1 MMHAVATSP
10 HDLFFF
16 GTVARDATKR
26 VPSVCYQEK
35 KKKGLRVFEWV
46 NFAESLRRKAF
57 LRGEGMFTRRRN
69 CGTEQRAKVFC
80 RFSACSAESRRTNVQ
95 VCSRVGTTCRKNR
108 QRLLIRRPCVG
119 LRDKRYLHL
128 KMLARMLPRHLVAP
142 QCSSYDRR
150 ALSSKR
156 RRMPRITRIGQ
167 HTLQLL
173 LTNKQQPI
181 AGSRVGAVRV
191 RCPIRLHS
199 WHSFIHD
206 TGQCAE

>member
-1 MMHAVATSP
+1 M
-10 HDLFFF
+10 
-16 GTVARDATKR
+16 
-26 VPSVCYQEK
+26 
-35 KKKGLRVFEWV
+35 FEWV

-57 LRGEGMFTRRRN
+57 LRGERHVHAAAKTAAQNR
-69 CGTEQRAKVFC
+69 EQKVFC

-95 VCSRVGTTCRKNR
+95 VCSRVGTTSRKNR

-119 LRDKRYLHL
+119 LRDERYLHL

>member
-1 MMHAVATSP
+1 MP
-10 HDLFFF
+10 NLFV
-16 GTVARDATKR
+16 G
-26 VPSVCYQEK
+26 
-35 KKKGLRVFEWV
+35 
-46 NFAESLRRKAF
+46 RRFSEGK
-57 LRGEGMFTRRRN
+57 GMFSRRRN
-69 CGTEQRAKVFC
+69 CGTEQRAKSLLSFLRVL
-80 RFSACSAESRRTNVQ
+80 RGVAESRRTNVQ

-119 LRDKRYLHL
+119 LRDERYLHL